1 MNARNQ
7 TTNDEAQMSSDEGM
21 ANETRSHAQDCPPY
35 RYRPEYV
42 RLSLVGRVTPCAPP
56 FVIRH

>member
-1 MNARNQ
+1 
-7 TTNDEAQMSSDEGM
+7 M
-21 ANETRSHAQDCPPY
+21 ANETRWRAPIPRGPPY

-56 FVIRH
+56 CDIHHSDFVI

>member
-1 MNARNQ
+1 MKRDGVPRSLGAR
-7 TTNDEAQMSSDEGM
+7 
-21 ANETRSHAQDCPPY
+21 PY

-56 FVIRH
+56 RVIRI